1 VSFATTHDAMAEQ
14 FASSAS
20 AMFPDLCTVR
30 AAQATTSSATGGKV
44 RPATSVHA
52 SVPCL
57 YKPLRASERGTGEGS
72 NAFADYEIVMPA
84 VVSGSQVTVAPKHQ
98 IVVAAR
104 GEQPA
109 RTFEVVGVLNVSG
122 VYLKCLAALKN

>member
-1 VSFATTHDAMAEQ
+1 VSLAGAHNAMAEA

-30 AAQATTSSATGGKV
+30 AAQATSASATGGKV
-44 RPATSVHA
+44 RPSTSVHA
-52 SVPCL
+52 NVPCL
-57 YKPLRASERGTGEGS
+57 YKPLRASERLSGEGS
-72 NAFADYEIVMPA
+72 TGFADYEILMPA
-84 VVSGSQVTVAPKHQ
+84 VVADAQITVAPKHQ
-98 IVVAAR
+98 VVVAAR

-122 VYLKCLAALKN
+122 VYLKCLAALRN